1 MTALYTALLE
11 GETKESLADMV
22 CELRREVRRLRERA
36 AKWTVAEM
44 QCGDVLFVA
53 HPQAPPIALHV
64 TDDGRIV
71 QRNFDFPRMTGP
83 HFIGDA

>member
-22 CELRREVRRLRERA
+22 CELRLEVRRLRERA
-36 AKWTVAEM
+36 PKWSVAEM
-44 QCGDVLFVA
+44 QSGDVLFVA
-53 HPQAPPIALHV
+53 HPSAPPIVLHV

-71 QRNFDFPRMTGP
+71 QRDFDFPRLHDQQRGKP
-83 HFIGDA
+83 